1 MRSKNIDKQLKLAK
15 INFAIKQT
23 DFFKKMVSKK
33 GEENNDQFLEKM
45 LKVQEKCAEYVFAD
59 NRQQIKLAKIN
70 LAIEQTKAASKII
83 TKKGGVIKEKHI
95 NIFFKNYDACMGTLI
110 SGRIRKLERIFV
122 WF

>member
-1 MRSKNIDKQLKLAK
+1 
-15 INFAIKQT
+15 
-23 DFFKKMVSKK
+23 
-33 GEENNDQFLEKM
+33 M
-45 LKVQEKCAEYVFAD
+45 LKVQEKCAEYIYNNLD

-110 SGRIRKLERIFV
+110 SGDMKNDV
-122 WF
+122 HVASSKNT